1 MSTMFQRISFEN
13 EKWNNFPC
21 VMSLWIN
28 DRTLSTKDQQ
38 ASDCHL
44 ARRLWLVA
52 PSRAYNRP
60 KEIIMFRVDFRFL
73 CCNHILWYLVAKLY
87 IGKRREVRQCS
98 TWNCS
103 KAKLCIR
110 KFTRITQFASIKRWK
125 IQFKKCKLFYCHRMY
140 KPSSAQSV

>member
-1 MSTMFQRISFEN
+1 MCHVPMNQRSDTFYQRSTSV
-13 EKWNNFPC
+13 WLPPC
-21 VMSLWIN
+21 TS
-28 DRTLSTKDQQ
+28 TLTRCSV
-38 ASDCHL
+38 S
-44 ARRLWLVA
+44 
-52 PSRAYNRP
+52 AYNRP